1 MTGSQSVNMKQPL
14 ARSDLKARFSEPP
27 VPPPQQPLPE
37 KPDAAIASSA
47 LKMPLLRRTETEK
60 PKLNSINST
69 TGTSENPHQINSLVE
84 ALTSATKELDSQSS
98 KLRDLEHLLAQER
111 LARQSAEERAEQIE
125 NEWRSE
131 QNVSVERTRSHQK
144 SKSALQLLY
153 GDASS
158 DTSGSTLLE
167 DEMDAKNLSGGEIS
181 SDQFQ
186 KRHEMMLA
194 QMSNMMEQMKEY
206 KQRAEAA
213 EEESAKSRRT
223 LAEMVERIRADDDGR
238 PTRKG
243 QKSHRAIPLANS
255 DASEAD
261 SAGGPRENGTV
272 MHSKQT
278 KPTVNGHVPTAKA
291 ILEKVGL
298 QHGRPVSP
306 QQFAELEKDVS
317 QALAVRVETRNEQL
331 LQSAPYASIVGVVI
345 IGVGLMAYLNGWQ
358 KVDT

>member
-1 MTGSQSVNMKQPL
+1 MKQPPV
-14 ARSDLKARFSEPP
+14 RSDVKTRFSEPP

-37 KPDAAIASSA
+37 KPDAGGTSA
-47 LKMPLLRRTETEK
+47 VLKMPLLRRTETEK
-60 PKLNSINST
+60 PKLNGGNSS
-69 TGTSENPHQINSLVE
+69 TGNADNSHQITSLVE

-98 KLRDLEHLLAQER
+98 KLRDLEHMLAQER

-131 QNVSVERTRSHQK
+131 HNDSTERTRGLRK
-144 SKSALQLLY
+144 PKSAPQFLY

-158 DTSGSTLLE
+158 DTSGNRLLGVETQPGRSNE
-167 DEMDAKNLSGGEIS
+167 DDIS
-181 SDQFQ
+181 SNQLQ

-206 KQRAEAA
+206 RQRAEAA
-213 EEESAKSRRT
+213 EEESAQTRRT
-223 LAEMVERIRADDDGR
+223 LAEMVERIRADDV
-238 PTRKG
+238 G
-243 QKSHRAIPLANS
+243 QPIHKNQKAHRVSPPASPVADRGDHANV
-255 DASEAD
+255 
-261 SAGGPRENGTV
+261 PRENGSLS
-272 MHSKQT
+272 HSRHSGST
-278 KPTVNGHVPTAKA
+278 ANGHLPTAKA
-291 ILEKVGL
+291 MLEKVGL

-317 QALAVRVETRNEQL
+317 NALAVRLQNRNEQL
-331 LQSAPYASIVGVVI
+331 LQSAPYASIFGVVI